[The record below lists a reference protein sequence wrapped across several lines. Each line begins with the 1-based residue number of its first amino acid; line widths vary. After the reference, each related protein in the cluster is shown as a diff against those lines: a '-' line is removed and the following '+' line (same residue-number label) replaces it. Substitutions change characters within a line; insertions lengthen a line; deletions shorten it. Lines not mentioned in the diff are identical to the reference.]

1 MPVLLF
7 CTCQE
12 ERYQARTQKA
22 KEIHMKSQFESFIKQ
37 CFRKDRISGMYKLN
51 ENHPNCDLDTF
62 EALEA
67 EGYMIEKEDGYYLKE
82 EYAIEYFG

>member
-1 MPVLLF
+1 
-7 CTCQE
+7 
-12 ERYQARTQKA
+12 
-22 KEIHMKSQFESFIKQ
+22 MKSQFESFIKQ

-82 EYAIEYFG
+82 EYAIEYFGCV